1 MRKPCNCGKPKVPGT
16 DPYIGRSVRL
26 KDGTKGTVSSRIVS
40 QRKTYELTT
49 EEGTKLI
56 FNIRELEW
64 LYPKTGN

>member
-1 MRKPCNCGKPKVPGT
+1 MSCNCKKPKSLNR
-16 DPYIGRSVRL
+16 DPYIGRQAAL
-26 KDGTKGTVSSRIVS
+26 KDGTKGVITSRVVD